1 MSPAGDNSRCSID
14 CNVRRAFK
22 DKLAAMATLRTIP
35 LLLLLCITPGI
46 AHAQPAPTRPVVVGA
61 PLAQDELRQITGAL
75 GTPRAIW
82 AIKHEQR
89 GGLGGNAPMATV
101 YFIPEVQTSAL
112 RRGRFAT
119 VAKVVD
125 PRDRRKTVWRRLESQ
140 AWAQVALPGKPFGKD
155 LGKPADGSG
164 CFVVAGPFPDRK
176 LVDVVQ
182 FILGLPPS
190 ERTSRGMK
198 DFPIE
203 VIQINKKGEV
213 VVFEGS
219 VEGDQATTQEVKL
232 SRHAGSWK
240 IESVTVSKGIA
251 D

>member
-1 MSPAGDNSRCSID
+1 
-14 CNVRRAFK
+14 
-22 DKLAAMATLRTIP
+22 MATLRAIP
-35 LLLLLCITPGI
+35 LLLLLCLTPG
-46 AHAQPAPTRPVVVGA
+46 AAQAQQATRPVVLGA
-61 PLAQDELRQITGAL
+61 PLAKDDLRQITGAL

-82 AIKHEQR
+82 AIKVEQR
-89 GGLGGNAPMATV
+89 GGLGGNSPMATV
-101 YFIPEVQTSAL
+101 YFAPEVQTSAL
-112 RRGRFAT
+112 RRGHFAVLARF
-119 VAKVVD
+119 VD

-140 AWAQVALPGKPFGKD
+140 AWAQVALPGKAFGKD
-155 LGKPADGSG
+155 PGTPADGSG

-182 FILGLPPS
+182 FILGLPAS
-190 ERTSRGMK
+190 ERNSRGMK
-198 DFPIE
+198 NLPIE

-219 VEGDQATTQEVKL
+219 VEGDEASTQEVKL
-232 SRHAGSWK
+232 SRHAGAWK